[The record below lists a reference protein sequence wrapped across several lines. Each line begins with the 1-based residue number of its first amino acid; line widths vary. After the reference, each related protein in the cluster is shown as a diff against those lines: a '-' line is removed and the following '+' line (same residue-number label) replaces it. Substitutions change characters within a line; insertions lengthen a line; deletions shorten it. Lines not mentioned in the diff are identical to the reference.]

1 MAAPPSYAWP
11 VTQVQIEF
19 VAGTWTTIS
28 GVTKVSATRGR
39 QYELQAPQAGSLT
52 ITVDNSNGFLDPDGF
67 GSPYAPNVQLGKRI
81 QLVATLGG
89 SSFTLWTGY
98 VERYPQRWG
107 PGGNFQWTDLVA
119 VDIFAVLAQ
128 QILEPIFYEEAK
140 LLNPLAWYPLD
151 DAPGSSS
158 AGQLVVGERAAGL
171 YMGINYDFGIRNLV
185 LGVATTA
192 PGVKGRTQAQFTL
205 PTFAQGYSNL
215 SCLILPGAAA
225 PPLAAPWTVVIGMK
239 AVVGAHTARGCL
251 WGASS
256 EFHDRLVNL
265 YYGPGYGG
273 NGIYAVLDNG
283 SNYYLMATMPDDGQ
297 DHLIA
302 LSCAAD
308 GYHLKLS
315 VDGTVTD
322 NNVWLP
328 SVAGSPYSR
337 VFIGAYRNSVNSTTV
352 SNFVGTLS
360 NYLVFGTDLIANPN
374 NPLSAYGGIGD
385 AYRNA
390 DYGHVTSD
398 RFLTI
403 RKYSPLPSGQA
414 TSLNTG
420 DSAMGLADLSGKT
433 VAQAMIDVGTTE
445 SGTVY
450 VDNTG
455 SPTLVN
461 RHARYNPVPGFTFG
475 ELPGEYPYENMALDH
490 DTTHLANT
498 VTVTQANGIIAR
510 STTAASVAKYGTR
523 TLNLTLDVYDAQQAV
538 DAAAYLAQVYSE
550 ADPRVS
556 GLVLNMAAM
565 LAASGLPPI
574 RLLGLELN
582 TAVTINRR
590 PGAGVTSSRICW
602 VEHLAYTI
610 DFASGVFTIAVQL
623 SPADENHYFI
633 PDDPVYGRLDAGN
646 RFAY

>member
-1 MAAPPSYAWP
+1 MVAPPSYAWP

-19 VAGTWTTIS
+19 VAGTWTTIG

-52 ITVDNSNGFLDPDGF
+52 ITVDNSNGFLDPDGT

-89 SSFTLWTGY
+89 STFTLWTGY

-107 PGGNFQWTDLVA
+107 SGGNFQWTDLVA

-128 QILEPIFYEEAK
+128 QILEPIFYEEVK

-151 DAPGSSS
+151 DAPGSVS

-171 YMGINYDFGIRNLV
+171 YMGVNYDFGIRNLS

-192 PGVKGRTQAQFTL
+192 PGVKGKTQAQFAL
-205 PTFAQGYSNL
+205 PTTSQTYQNL

-225 PPLAAPWTVVIGMK
+225 HPLAAPWTVVIGMK
-239 AVVGAHTARGCL
+239 AVVGQNTVLGCL

-256 EFHDRLVNL
+256 EFHDRLVHL
-265 YYGPGYGG
+265 YYGPVNGV
-273 NGIYAVLDNG
+273 NGIYMAFNAAG
-283 SNYYLMATMPDDGQ
+283 YYLMATMPDDGQ

-308 GYHLKLS
+308 GYTLKVS
-315 VDGTVTD
+315 VDGTVT
-322 NNVWLP
+322 NNGVQLP
-328 SVAGSPYSR
+328 YVVGSPYSR
-337 VFIGAYRNSVNSTTV
+337 VFLGAYRNSVNSTTQN
-352 SNFVGTLS
+352 NFVGTLS
-360 NYLVFGTDLIANPN
+360 NYLVIGTDLIADPS
-374 NPLSAYGGIGD
+374 NPLSGYGGIGD
-385 AYRNA
+385 AYSNA
-390 DYGHVTSD
+390 DYGHVTTD
-398 RFLTI
+398 RFLAI
-403 RKYSPLPSGQA
+403 RKYSPLQSGQA
-414 TSLNTG
+414 TYTDTG
-420 DSAMGLADLSGKT
+420 NSAMGLADLNGKT

-450 VDNTG
+450 VGNNG
-455 SPTLVN
+455 NPTLVN
-461 RHARYNPVPGFTFG
+461 RHYRYNPASRFTFG
-475 ELPGEYPYENMALDH
+475 ERSGEYPYENMALDH
-490 DTTHLANT
+490 DTTHLGNT
-498 VTVTQANGIIAR
+498 VTVTQTNGIIAKA
-510 STTAASVAKYGTR
+510 TTAASVAKYGTR
-523 TLNLTLDVYDAQQAV
+523 TLNLTLDVYDARQAV

-565 LAASGLPPI
+565 LAASGVPPT

-623 SPADENHYFI
+623 SPADENPYFI

>member
-1 MAAPPSYAWP
+1 MVAPPSYAWP

-28 GVTKVSATRGR
+28 GVTKVSAGRGR

-52 ITVDNSNGFLDPDGF
+52 ITVDNSNGFLDPDGT

-107 PGGNFQWTDLVA
+107 PGGNHQWTDLVA
-119 VDIFAVLAQ
+119 VDILAVLGRH
-128 QILEPIFYEEAK
+128 ILEPIFYEEAK

-151 DAPGSSS
+151 DAPGSVS

-205 PTFAQGYSNL
+205 PTFDQGYSNL
-215 SCLILPGAAA
+215 SCLILPGTAAH
-225 PPLAAPWTVVIGMK
+225 PLAAPWTVVIGMK
-239 AVVGAHTARGCL
+239 AVVGAQTARGLL

-256 EFHDRLVNL
+256 EFHDRMVHL

-283 SNYYLMATMPDDGQ
+283 TNYYLMATMSDDGQ

-328 SVAGSPYSR
+328 SVAGAPYSR

-360 NYLVFGTDLIANPN
+360 NYLVFGTDLIADPN
-374 NPLSAYGGIGD
+374 NPLGGYGGIGD

-414 TSLNTG
+414 TYTDTG
-420 DSAMGLADLSGKT
+420 NSAMGLADLSGKT

-450 VDNTG
+450 VNNAG
-455 SPTLVN
+455 YPTLVN
-461 RHARYNPVPGFTFG
+461 RHFRYNPTSRFTFG
-475 ELPGEYPYENMALDH
+475 ERSGEYPYENMALDH
-490 DTTHLANT
+490 DTTHLGNT
-498 VTVTQANGIIAR
+498 VTVTQANGIIAK

-565 LAASGLPPI
+565 LAASGVPPI

-582 TAVTINRR
+582 NAVTINRR
-590 PGAGVTSSRICW
+590 PGAGVTSSRVCW

-623 SPADENHYFI
+623 SPADENPYFI

>member
-19 VAGTWTTIS
+19 VAGTWTTIG

-39 QYELQAPQAGSLT
+39 QYELQAPQAGSMT
-52 ITVDNSNGFLDPDGF
+52 ITVDNSNGFLDPDGT

-128 QILEPIFYEEAK
+128 QILEPIFYEEVK

-151 DAPGSSS
+151 DAPGSVS

-192 PGVKGRTQAQFTL
+192 PGVKGKTQAQFTL
-205 PTFAQGYSNL
+205 PTAPQSYQNL

-239 AVVGAHTARGCL
+239 AVVGQNTVPGCL

-256 EFHDRLVNL
+256 EFHDRLVHL
-265 YYGPGYGG
+265 YYGPLNGV
-273 NGIYAVLDNG
+273 NGIYMAFNDAG
-283 SNYYLMATMPDDGQ
+283 YYLMATMPDDGQ

-308 GYHLKLS
+308 GYTLKVS
-315 VDGTVTD
+315 VDGTVT
-322 NNVWLP
+322 NNGVYLP
-328 SVAGSPYSR
+328 FVVDSPYSR
-337 VFIGAYRNSVNSTTV
+337 VFLGAYRNSVNSTTQN
-352 SNFVGTLS
+352 NFVGTLS
-360 NYLVFGTDLIANPN
+360 NYLVFGTDLTADPS

-385 AYRNA
+385 AYSNA
-390 DYGHVTSD
+390 DYGHVTTD

-414 TSLNTG
+414 TYTDTG
-420 DSAMGLADLSGKT
+420 NSAMGLADLNGKT
-433 VAQAMIDVGTTE
+433 AAQAMIDVGTTE

-450 VDNTG
+450 VGRNG
-455 SPTLVN
+455 NPTLVN
-461 RHARYNPVPGFTFG
+461 RHFRYNPTSGFTFG
-475 ELPGEYPYENMALDH
+475 EHSGEYPYENMALDH
-490 DTTHLANT
+490 DTTHLGNT
-498 VTVTQANGIIAR
+498 VTVTQANGIIAKA
-510 STTAASVAKYGTR
+510 TTAASVAKYGTR

-565 LAASGLPPI
+565 LAASGVPPT

-590 PGAGVTSSRICW
+590 PGAGVTSSRVCW

>member
-19 VAGTWTTIS
+19 VAGTWTTIG

-52 ITVDNSNGFLDPDGF
+52 ITVDNSSGFLDPDGT

-81 QLVATLGG
+81 QLVATLAG

-107 PGGNFQWTDLVA
+107 AGGNHQWTDLVA

-128 QILEPIFYEEAK
+128 QILEPIFYEEVK

-151 DAPGSSS
+151 DAPGSVS

-171 YMGINYDFGIRNLV
+171 YRGINYDFGIRNLS

-192 PGVKGRTQAQFTL
+192 PGVKGRTQAQFAL
-205 PTFAQGYSNL
+205 PTAPQSYQNL

-239 AVVGAHTARGCL
+239 AVVGAHTALGCL

-256 EFHDRLVNL
+256 EFHDRLVHL
-265 YYGPGYGG
+265 YYGPVNGV
-273 NGIYAVLDNG
+273 NGIYAAFNAAG
-283 SNYYLMATMPDDGQ
+283 YYLMATMPDDGQ

-308 GYHLKLS
+308 GHTLYVS
-315 VDGTVTD
+315 VDGTVTAAGIQ
-322 NNVWLP
+322 LP
-328 SVAGSPYSR
+328 FVVGSPYSR
-337 VFIGAYRNSVNSTTV
+337 VFLGAYRNSVNSTTQN
-352 SNFVGTLS
+352 NFVGTLS
-360 NYLVFGTDLIANPN
+360 NYLVFGTDLIANPS

-385 AYRNA
+385 AYSNA

-414 TSLNTG
+414 TNINTG
-420 DSAMGLADLSGKT
+420 DSAMGLADLNGKT

-450 VDNTG
+450 VDKTG

-475 ELPGEYPYENMALDH
+475 ERAGEYPYENMALDH

-498 VTVTQANGIIAR
+498 VTVTQTNGIVAKF
-510 STTAASVAKYGTR
+510 TTAASVAKYGTR

-550 ADPRVS
+550 AGPRVS

-565 LAASGLPPI
+565 LAASGSPPTY
-574 RLLGLELN
+574 LLGLELN
-582 TAVTINRR
+582 AAVTINRR
-590 PGAGVTSSRICW
+590 PGAGVTSSRVCW